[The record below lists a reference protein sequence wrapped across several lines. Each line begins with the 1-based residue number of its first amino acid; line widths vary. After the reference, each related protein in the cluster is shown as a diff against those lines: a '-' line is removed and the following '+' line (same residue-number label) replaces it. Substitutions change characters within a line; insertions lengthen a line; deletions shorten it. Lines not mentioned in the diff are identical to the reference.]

1 MKKIYLFLSLIFLSV
16 NCFSENVGWNH
27 LSLEQ
32 SKTLIAFAN
41 KEKPTLNIPEQLEQN
56 QNIPPEIKEN
66 LKKYAKEREEWE
78 KMIEEAE
85 QRKAGNSHYVTPA
98 PSVSPT
104 PPEADNNTPQIFTS
118 SEISFFT
125 KHKIVFIIL
134 AIIIFVIAITILC
147 CFFKIVRHFL
157 LPFLKKNLI
166 IALILIMVF
175 ISFSVAE
182 QNKATVDKLVSD
194 TTKTFI
200 TVSVVKGAVDII
212 EGSTLFG
219 IEVGDI
225 VQPVL
230 DYVNVIWKFLLC
242 ALAFWGCLKLF
253 ITLPSIAA
261 LALLI
266 FSIIAY
272 LANKAMAKYLMFCSF
287 ICSLIPFLIFGTGI
301 LMNLCTEPLRM
312 EAQKHFENVS
322 EIFSMADL
330 ERELSTKY
338 EPDSEAEGFWDA
350 TKKFYNSAANFM
362 KQTKANII
370 YFTNKAKEIIRKRDY
385 IMSNMAS
392 GTWKYAVV
400 LIMNSLIIPGLIFLF
415 FYKLGKALQREDE
428 KQIVVQAIN
437 AETTPKLLTVE

>member
-1 MKKIYLFLSLIFLSV
+1 
-16 NCFSENVGWNH
+16 
-27 LSLEQ
+27 
-32 SKTLIAFAN
+32 
-41 KEKPTLNIPEQLEQN
+41 
-56 QNIPPEIKEN
+56 
-66 LKKYAKEREEWE
+66 
-78 KMIEEAE
+78 
-85 QRKAGNSHYVTPA
+85 
-98 PSVSPT
+98 
-104 PPEADNNTPQIFTS
+104 
-118 SEISFFT
+118 
-125 KHKIVFIIL
+125 
-134 AIIIFVIAITILC
+134 
-147 CFFKIVRHFL
+147 
-157 LPFLKKNLI
+157 
-166 IALILIMVF
+166 MVF

-338 EPDSEAEGFWDA
+338 EPDSEAKGFWDA

-362 KQTKANII
+362 KQTKANIV

-415 FYKLGKALQREDE
+415 FYKLGKALQREDD
-428 KQIVVQAIN
+428 KQIIVQATN

>member
-157 LPFLKKNLI
+157 LPFLKRI
-166 IALILIMVF
+166 
-175 ISFSVAE
+175 
-182 QNKATVDKLVSD
+182 
-194 TTKTFI
+194 
-200 TVSVVKGAVDII
+200 
-212 EGSTLFG
+212 
-219 IEVGDI
+219 
-225 VQPVL
+225 
-230 DYVNVIWKFLLC
+230 
-242 ALAFWGCLKLF
+242 
-253 ITLPSIAA
+253 
-261 LALLI
+261 
-266 FSIIAY
+266 
-272 LANKAMAKYLMFCSF
+272 
-287 ICSLIPFLIFGTGI
+287 
-301 LMNLCTEPLRM
+301 
-312 EAQKHFENVS
+312 
-322 EIFSMADL
+322 
-330 ERELSTKY
+330 
-338 EPDSEAEGFWDA
+338 
-350 TKKFYNSAANFM
+350 
-362 KQTKANII
+362 
-370 YFTNKAKEIIRKRDY
+370 
-385 IMSNMAS
+385 
-392 GTWKYAVV
+392 
-400 LIMNSLIIPGLIFLF
+400 
-415 FYKLGKALQREDE
+415 
-428 KQIVVQAIN
+428 
-437 AETTPKLLTVE
+437 